1 MSERDPKQAV
11 VLFGERDFADL
22 QARAQ
27 STPRLRTNHNFHLG
41 DEDLS
46 HRFLNVLA
54 RGTYVPPHRHTAPP
68 KSEAF
73 VILRG
78 EIAFFTFND
87 EGEVTAA
94 HRLAANDPTLP
105 CGIDILPGVWHAI
118 TALSETAVCYEVKP
132 GPYTPFGDKVLAPFA
147 PPEGDPRAPS
157 YLASLLEALSSRSTV
172 ISQVQG

>member
-1 MSERDPKQAV
+1 MSERDPAQAV
-11 VLFGERDFADL
+11 VLFGAVDFDALQERAL
-22 QARAQ
+22 

-41 DEDLS
+41 DDDPS

-54 RGTYVPPHRHTAPP
+54 RGTYIPPHRHTAPP

-78 EIAFFTFND
+78 EIAFFTFDD
-87 EGEVTAA
+87 EGAVTAA
-94 HRLAANDPTLP
+94 HRLAAGDPTLP

-132 GPYTPFGDKVLAPFA
+132 GPYTPFGDKVIAPFA
-147 PPEGDPRAPS
+147 PPEGDARAPM
-157 YLASLLEALSSRSTV
+157 YLASLLAKL
-172 ISQVQG
+172 